1 MKPFALVVLLAAVM
15 LPNAWSAR
23 RNQRDPINHETA
35 IRQARPRA
43 IGEIFDP
50 KETDLRLR
58 DIFVKTDLLAERA
71 VRNIPRDK
79 RFIFRF
85 WLIKKQ
91 MLKRKHGID
100 WKTPAE
106 LNPNITYGS
115 YGQPALMAQEVCEIA
130 AMIDREVRSKGEKIV
145 SIERTFDGT
154 IDVWT
159 TLGNTADRGKYGVA
173 KVGGKW
179 KIVDRQVP

>member
-1 MKPFALVVLLAAVM
+1 MKPVALAVLLVAV
-15 LPNAWSAR
+15 LAPNAWSER
-23 RNQRDPINHETA
+23 RSQRDPISHETA

-43 IGEIFDP
+43 KGEVFDP
-50 KETDLRLR
+50 QETDPRLR

-85 WLIKKQ
+85 WLVKKQ
-91 MLKRKHGID
+91 MLKRTHGID

-106 LNPNITYGS
+106 LNPSITYKS
-115 YGQPALMAQEVCEIA
+115 YGQPALMAQEVREIE
-130 AMIDREVRSKGEKIV
+130 AMMDHEVRSKSETIV
-145 SIERTFDGT
+145 SVERMFDGT

-159 TLGNTADRGKYGVA
+159 TVGNTGDRGKYVVS
-173 KVGGKW
+173 KVGRKW
-179 KIVDRQVP
+179 KIIDREVP